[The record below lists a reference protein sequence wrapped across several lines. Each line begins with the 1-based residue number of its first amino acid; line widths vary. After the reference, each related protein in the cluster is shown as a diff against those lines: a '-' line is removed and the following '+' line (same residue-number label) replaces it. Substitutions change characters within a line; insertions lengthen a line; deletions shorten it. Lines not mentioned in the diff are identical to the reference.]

1 MTVRNMRTERRSF
14 IHITF
19 LQLLCSEFE
28 MYVVISKTYTTHG
41 VNISS
46 PELLILE
53 TFDAGKPLI
62 SCVKMKYTGDDSST
76 SGILNFAQVQVPGK
90 YGKTRA

>member
-1 MTVRNMRTERRSF
+1 MA
-14 IHITF
+14 F

-28 MYVVISKTYTTHG
+28 MYVVISKTYTTYGFCETHNLC
-41 VNISS
+41 VLLYISS

-62 SCVKMKYTGDDSST
+62 GCVKMKYTGDDSST